1 MNTTHRI
8 RMIVA
13 IAVALTIAV
22 AGIASASPPVPAPNG
37 TSFIEGVLY
46 VKIIGT
52 FTEVETLD
60 ASWSDIPDTSDLFG
74 AGYQYTDSE
83 GKSVTRDVSNYDWDD
98 DLAQEERVAQI
109 QYEENVKAVEGCTEF
124 WKVFKWDGCKAPNLW
139 VDKRLGYNDDPL
151 HPVHSAISWV
161 DSTENVGMTIVTE
174 GDDEGLGVGVGA
186 LCVFAQDVCV
196 PPTNELVS
204 AGSQLY
210 MVDLVAATTKT
221 SVTATESPRLAH
233 RITAAGIPEGAFC
246 GSGAFVDTVLGP
258 AGTLDGPY
266 GVGTIS
272 AGMKVQTMEGR
283 GCDYRTNQS
292 DPTTEY
298 YPKAGDL
305 TYEEL
310 TTAKGYWDFDKS
322 MTYEAQ
328 IKDAN
333 IPRSWRVFNLPV

>member
-13 IAVALTIAV
+13 VAVALTIAV
-22 AGIASASPPVPAPNG
+22 AGIASASPPVPNPNESSEITTSVTIECHG
-37 TSFIEGVLY
+37 TV
-46 VKIIGT
+46 
-52 FTEVETLD
+52 TEVESLD
-60 ASWSDIPDTSDLFG
+60 SAWSFIPKSSAVGPGNASWG
-74 AGYQYTDSE
+74 
-83 GKSVTRDVSNYDWDD
+83 D

-109 QYEENVKAVEGCTEF
+109 QYEENLKAVDGFTQF
-124 WKVFKWDGCKAPNLW
+124 TKDFKWKGCDAPNLA
-139 VDKRLGYNDDPL
+139 VVKRLGYVEDQT
-151 HPVHSAISWV
+151 SIISWV
-161 DSTENVGMTIVTE
+161 DDTENAGLTIVTE
-174 GDDEGLGVGVGA
+174 GDDERLGDDVGA

-210 MVDLVAATTKT
+210 MVDLVAATTRT

-233 RITAAGIPEGAFC
+233 RITATGIEGY
-246 GSGAFVDTVLGP
+246 GAYVDTVLGP
-258 AGTLDGPY
+258 EGTLDGPY

-283 GCDYRTNQS
+283 GCDYDNNG
-292 DPTTEY
+292 TEY

-322 MTYEAQ
+322 MTYESQ
-328 IKDAN
+328 IKAAN
-333 IPRSWRVFNLPV
+333 IPRSWRVFNVPV